1 MSNSPEGYARYKF
14 GEHEGEFQGPV
25 DWVNQQVMAFVT
37 LAAPQNTNVQ
47 LQLPLQPVKVLEKE
61 TPLLGKSNGVQT
73 ETSSNESHKP
83 LGICELYR
91 KLAPVKQVDGIAA
104 IAYFYEKHANR
115 QSVTLEDF
123 EVAYRQLKAAQVDT
137 PANLRTTVDN
147 AVYKA
152 KSIYR
157 CGDGKFAL
165 TIQGREEIEKRLA
178 QIN

>member
-1 MSNSPEGYARYKF
+1 MTDVYARYKS
-14 GEHEGEFQGPV
+14 GEHEVELRGPR
-25 DWVNQQVMAFVT
+25 DWVTEQFKA
-37 LAAPQNTNVQ
+37 LATIVAGRDSNVQ
-47 LQLPLQPVKVLEKE
+47 LHPLVQSETVLEME
-61 TPLLGKSNGVQT
+61 TPLLGKSNGVQSD
-73 ETSSNESHKP
+73 TSSSNNESHKP

-91 KLAPVKQVDGIAA
+91 NLAPVKQVDGIAA
-104 IAYFYEKHANR
+104 IAYFYEKYANR
-115 QSVTLEDF
+115 QCVTLEDF